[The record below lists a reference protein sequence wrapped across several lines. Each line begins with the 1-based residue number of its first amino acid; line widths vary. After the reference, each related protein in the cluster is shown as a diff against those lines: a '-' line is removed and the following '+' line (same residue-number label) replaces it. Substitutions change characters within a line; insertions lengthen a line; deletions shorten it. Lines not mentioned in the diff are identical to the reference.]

1 MGRIR
6 YVIVKR
12 EVYVKG
18 EKKTIYY
25 PQKLS
30 DGLQDT
36 KSLSKKAALAGTL
49 SAPEFA
55 AYAKGLM
62 TIMEGHLLDGMT
74 VRLDGFGTFSPNI
87 SATMVQK
94 KEDCTADTIT
104 KKTVRFTPSEELK
117 QRLKSEVYY
126 RKADNIDK
134 GLNQGGIVEDG
145 DQA

>member
-1 MGRIR
+1 MGKIR

-18 EKKTIYY
+18 EKKTVYY
-25 PQKLS
+25 PKIVS
-30 DGLQDT
+30 DGTQDT
-36 KSLSKKAALAGTL
+36 KALSKKGALAGTL
-49 SAPEFA
+49 SAPEFS

-62 TIMEGHLLDGMT
+62 TLMEGHLLDGLS
-74 VRLDGFGTFSPNI
+74 VRLDGFGTFSPSI
-87 SATMVQK
+87 SATMVDTP
-94 KEDCTADTIT
+94 EACTASTIN

-117 QRLKSEVYY
+117 QRLKDEVYY

-145 DQA
+145 E